1 LQNEPAW
8 LPLAEVIAINK
19 SAVSASGEN
28 HQLLNMGLLES
39 ALSRPEQRFNY
50 GQEDDIIVLA
60 AELFDAIAQNH
71 PLARQQ
77 ANGLDCGGLIP
88 RGQRLSGAATRGR

>member
-1 LQNEPAW
+1 
-8 LPLAEVIAINK
+8 
-19 SAVSASGEN
+19 
-28 HQLLNMGLLES
+28 MGLLES

-71 PLARQQ
+71 PFEQGNKRTAWTAAVLFLEV
-77 ANGLDCGGLIP
+77 NGYQVRPLGDGDYLGEFLTRIVSKKIP
-88 RGQRLSGAATRGR
+88 IERLHYVLSLMIR